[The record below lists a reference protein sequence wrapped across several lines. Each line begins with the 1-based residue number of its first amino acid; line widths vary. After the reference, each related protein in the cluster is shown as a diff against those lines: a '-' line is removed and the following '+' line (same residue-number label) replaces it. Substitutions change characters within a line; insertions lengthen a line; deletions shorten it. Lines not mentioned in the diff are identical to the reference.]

1 MHLKKSLDIFNENDD
16 DLVDRIKSKEKN
28 CMKINSI
35 KEKDKNNDITQRRGK
50 DKEKGISVQNII
62 ILRNKKIKGKKENNL
77 NLLNNYNLN

>member
-1 MHLKKSLDIFNENDD
+1 
-16 DLVDRIKSKEKN
+16 
-28 CMKINSI
+28 MKLNSI
-35 KEKDKNNDITQRRGK
+35 REKDKNNDIIQRRGK

>member
-1 MHLKKSLDIFNENDD
+1 
-16 DLVDRIKSKEKN
+16 
-28 CMKINSI
+28 MKINSI
-35 KEKDKNNDITQRRGK
+35 REKDKNNDITQRRSK

>member
-1 MHLKKSLDIFNENDD
+1 
-16 DLVDRIKSKEKN
+16 
-28 CMKINSI
+28 MKINSI
-35 KEKDKNNDITQRRGK
+35 REKDKNNDITQRRGK